1 MSAAGQN
8 GSRKL
13 QDRTFDPSRS
23 ARGRRLRH
31 VQALLAGASMIAL
44 GLPASAATIELENGE
59 VETGAISQPG
69 NTTFLVGEGASA
81 TMAGTISGTGSVS
94 KTGSGT
100 LTIKGENSYSGGTD
114 IASGYVWLTHGS
126 GLGTGTVTFNGGGIG
141 FLGPD
146 ALSMSND
153 MVFNNATVL
162 YTMQDTTLSGV
173 LSGGSL
179 FKKFGEKTLTLTG
192 ENTFTGGLLI
202 HEGTVRAENGKAL
215 GSGRIT
221 FDSGT
226 LGIYAPALTT
236 LSNDMAFNGNATL
249 DTVQHTTISGTLSG
263 TGGLTKTGGGTLTLS
278 ADNSAF
284 SGGLTIRNGTVHV
297 GNDHALGT
305 GVVNIGQFGSA
316 PALSYA
322 DGVTIG
328 NDLLLAANT
337 DFHVAAGTATQ
348 SGRIDQASGSVIF
361 PKKTGAGELVVTG
374 AINAGYEFRIA
385 EGQLTA
391 AAENVIGGERTYYI
405 ADAATLK
412 LEADQQLGMASG
424 DGKLDLGS
432 RKLTLGKG
440 SGGNIFSGSLV
451 GDPDAHLVK
460 VGASS
465 QALNGS
471 GLDYYGRMSVEEGT
485 LIVNGDFAGTPVL
498 VTGGRL
504 KGAGQLGDVVVDG
517 GTLVGT
523 GGTTLSMHE
532 LHLTSNAI
540 VEANLG
546 TENSAALFDVAGD
559 IVLDGTL
566 NVNNAGGFGPGLY
579 RLFSYGGAL
588 DDRGLEIGTAP
599 TGYNAENLAVQTSI
613 GGQVNLVADDPDY
626 GPVMFWDGGDPANRN
641 NGKVDGGDG
650 QWSKTGS
657 TFTDAY
663 GMQNGSMNPRP
674 GFAVFGGKAG
684 HVVVNTGFGEV
695 QVTGMQFATDG
706 YVISGEL
713 LELVTGDAFIRVG
726 DGTAAGANYTATISN
741 KIDGGGKLIKTD
753 LGKLILTGEGVYRGG
768 TEVRQGTLQIGDEAN
783 EGSIAGL
790 VEVGGEGR
798 LTGIGTLEEV
808 VVSGTIAPGL
818 SIGTLHVGDITFNE
832 GSVFEVELNAEGE
845 SDQILASGV
854 ATINGGTVS
863 ALGGAGNYAAST
875 RYTILHADEGFRSE
889 EDRFDGV
896 TSNLAFLTPDLEYD
910 ENNVYLTM
918 TRNGV
923 AFENVGNTRNQI
935 ATGGA
940 VESLGAGNTVYDAAL
955 SLSEEQARGAFDRLS
970 GEIHASAKTARIE
983 DSRFLR
989 NAVNDRLRAAFD
1001 TAGAPAGMVATYD
1014 DGRPGAA
1021 EAGTDG
1027 FAFWSQG
1034 FGAWDHTGG
1043 DGNAARLNRSTGGF
1057 FAGADAS
1064 VFDNWRFGA
1073 VAGYSHSS
1081 FDVKDRGSSGSSDNY
1096 HFGVYGGAQWGEL
1109 AFRTGGAYTW
1119 HDISTSRNV
1128 AFAGFTDSLKADYDA
1143 GTGQIFGELAYGF
1156 KMGEARFEP
1165 FANLAHVNLHTD
1177 GFTEKGG
1184 AAALT
1189 TGSSN
1194 MDMTFTTLGLRAST
1208 SFDLDG
1214 TAVTAKGMVGWRHGF
1229 GGMTPTSRMRFAGA
1243 GDAFTIAGVPVARNV
1258 AVVEAGLDVALTPNA
1273 DFGVSYGAQFG
1284 SGAVDQSLKA
1294 NLNIRF

>member
-1 MSAAGQN
+1 
-8 GSRKL
+8 
-13 QDRTFDPSRS
+13 
-23 ARGRRLRH
+23 
-31 VQALLAGASMIAL
+31 MIAL

-94 KTGSGT
+94 KTGQGT
-100 LTIKGENSYSGGTD
+100 LTVKGENSYSGGTD
-114 IASGYVWLTHGS
+114 IVGGYVWLTHGS
-126 GLGTGTVTFNGGGIG
+126 GLGTGTITFNGGGLG

-153 MVFNNATVL
+153 MVFNNTAVL

-215 GSGRIT
+215 GSGKIT

-249 DTVQHTTISGTLSG
+249 DTAQHTTISGTLSG

-284 SGGLTIRNGTVHV
+284 SGGLTVRSGTVHV
-297 GNDHALGT
+297 ESDHALGT
-305 GVVNIGQFGSA
+305 GAMSIGQFGYSS
-316 PALSYA
+316 ALSYA

-328 NDLLLAANT
+328 NEVLITGNT
-337 DFHVAAGTATQ
+337 DFHVAAGKATQ
-348 SGRIDQASGSVIF
+348 SGRIYQAGGMHF
-361 PKKTGAGELVVTG
+361 LAKTGAGELVVTS
-374 AINAGYEFRIA
+374 AISAGYQFRVN

-391 AAENVIGGERTYYI
+391 AVDNVLNARDYAILGAGTVR
-405 ADAATLK
+405 
-412 LEADQQLGMASG
+412 LEADQRVATVTGE
-424 DGKLDLGS
+424 GKLDLGS
-432 RKLTLGKG
+432 RKLSLGTDQFVGADFKG
-440 SGGNIFSGSLV
+440 KLV
-451 GDPDAHLVK
+451 GDDDAHLVK
-460 VGASS
+460 VGRSS
-465 QALNGS
+465 QTLNGD
-471 GLDYYGRMSVEEGT
+471 GLDYYGRITLEAGSLSVGG
-485 LIVNGDFAGTPVL
+485 NFAGTPVL

-504 KGAGQLGDVVVDG
+504 RGAGQLGDVTVDG

-523 GGTTLSMHE
+523 GGATLSMRD

-559 IVLDGTL
+559 LVLDGTL
-566 NVNNAGGFGPGLY
+566 NVNNMGGFGPGLY
-579 RLFSYGGAL
+579 RLFSYGGAF

-626 GPVMFWDGGDPANRN
+626 GPVVFWDGGNSANRN
-641 NGKVDGGDG
+641 NGKIDGGDG
-650 QWSKTGS
+650 QWSKSGS

-684 HVVVNTGFGEV
+684 HVVVYTGFGEV
-695 QVTGMQFATDG
+695 QATGMQFATDG

-713 LELVTGDAFIRVG
+713 LELVAGDAFIRVG

-741 KIDGGGKLIKTD
+741 KIDGAGKLIKTD
-753 LGKLILTGEGVYRGG
+753 LGKLILTGDGVYRGG
-768 TEVRQGTLQIGDEAN
+768 TEVRQGTLQIGDEDN

-790 VEVGGEGR
+790 VEVGVDGH

-818 SIGTLHVGDITFNE
+818 LIGTLHVGDITFNE

-863 ALGGAGNYAAST
+863 ALGGAGSYAAST
-875 RYTILHADEGFRSE
+875 RYTILHADEGFMSE

-940 VESLGAGNTVYDAAL
+940 VESLGAGNAVYDAAL

-970 GEIHASAKTARIE
+970 GEIHASAKTARVE

-1001 TAGAPAGMVATYD
+1001 IAGAPAGVVTTYD

-1021 EAGTDG
+1021 EASTDG
-1027 FAFWSQG
+1027 FALWSQG

-1064 VFDNWRFGA
+1064 AFDNWRFGA

-1081 FDVKDRGSSGSSDNY
+1081 FDAKDRGSSGSSDNY

-1143 GTGQIFGELAYGF
+1143 GTGQVFGELAYGF

-1184 AAALT
+1184 TAALT
-1189 TGSSN
+1189 TGSSTT
-1194 MDMTFTTLGLRAST
+1194 DMTFTTLGMRAST
-1208 SFDLDG
+1208 NFDLNG
-1214 TAVTAKGMVGWRHGF
+1214 TAVTARGMIGWRHGF

-1258 AVVEAGLDVALTPNA
+1258 AVLEAGLDVALTPNA